1 MWNRGDSFQLV
12 DMSDLAIHKITE
24 LESELIKAPQ
34 VPIDTKHNFHAGV
47 YARTIMIPRGVALT
61 GALIKIPTL
70 LIIQGNCIVTM
81 GETSEV
87 VQGYN
92 VIPASLNRKTA
103 YYAYD
108 DTFITMLFA
117 TDASSVEEAENEFT
131 DEVDRLMSRQPQSV
145 NLIEGE

>member
-34 VPIDTKHNFHAGV
+34 VPIDTKHYFHAGV
-47 YARTIMIPRGVALT
+47 YARTIMIPRGFALT

-131 DEVDRLMSRQPQSV
+131 DEADRLMSRQPQSV